1 MMSALLL
8 YSIKSAIVLT
18 MLYLPYMLMLRRES
32 FFRFNR
38 LMLLGILLLSLVL
51 PLCNIPALSLDNQ
64 PVVQAAQLQM
74 LELGIPVH
82 VLPEVQVLADGT
94 VSQETPRFSV
104 FLLVSLIYIIGMVAL
119 LLVRLWQI
127 GRLQFGLK
135 QGVLWHHD
143 EQGVR
148 IYCHSGDVAPFSWM
162 KNIVINEKDYDE
174 AGREIVLHEMGHI
187 QGRHSWDVV
196 LLTLVQML
204 QWWNPLA
211 YVLGIS
217 LRDVHEYEADN
228 FVLEQGISAQGYQLL
243 LIRKAVGSGSY
254 AFANSFNHSLT
265 KKRITMMKKIKSNP
279 WMKSKALYV
288 IPVAAL
294 ALSAFAT
301 PKFVAPIEE
310 TVTKLEGKGTENS
323 LNLQAFEEERNVF
336 EVENVSKVVVDG
348 KEMTIREAMEAVKGK
363 EIKNSLTTLPDG
375 SKVLSITTGAKADSE
390 KEKLKIEE
398 ISGEASAS
406 VDEAIEKAL
415 EDARPL
421 IILNGKIFEIPKD
434 AKDIN
439 LKRMH
444 EEQLTKLLNID
455 VEDVESIAVLQKE
468 SATAKWGDK
477 GSNGAIVIETKEAKD
492 ANKEVVSNKSD
503 LKELVKKLPGA
514 EMDENGD
521 IKINGKDVSKIMLND
536 RDVFTKND
544 TIYNVVAVRAQY
556 PGGDPECF
564 AFIAKN
570 VRYPKLCQEFGV
582 QGRVIVRF
590 VVEKDGSITNVE
602 KVRGAGKTL
611 SEVEVTAYKEK
622 NPNSQEQIEAGQD
635 LGELL
640 YEEAERVV
648 KLMPKWEPAKDEDG
662 NPVRSLFN
670 LPFMFRLQ

>member
-1 MMSALLL
+1 MVNAMMSAVLL
-8 YSIKSAIVLT
+8 YSIKSAIVLS

-38 LMLLGILLLSLVL
+38 MVLLSILLLSLVL
-51 PLCNIPALSLDNQ
+51 PLCNIPWMSLDHQ

-82 VLPEVQVLADGT
+82 VLPEVQVLAEK
-94 VSQETPRFSV
+94 QEESFFTFSL
-104 FLLVSLIYIIGMVAL
+104 FHLFTFIYIIGMVAL
-119 LLVRLWQI
+119 LSMRLWQI
-127 GRLQFGLK
+127 ARLQFGLK
-135 QGVLWHHD
+135 QGVLWHND

-162 KNIVINEKDYDE
+162 RNIVINEKDYDE

-204 QWWNPLA
+204 QWWNPLC

-228 FVLEQGISAQGYQLL
+228 FVLEQGVSAQGYQLL

-265 KKRITMMKKIKSNP
+265 KKRITMMKKSKSNP

-323 LNLQAFEEERNVF
+323 PNLQAFEQEMNPAAQKDMTQSST
-336 EVENVSKVVVDG
+336 ENVILEEVKQQDTEGRPLFVLDG
-348 KEMTIREAMEAVKGK
+348 KIIEVSKDVNFETM
-363 EIKNSLTTLPDG
+363 NS
-375 SKVLSITTGAKADSE
+375 
-390 KEKLKIEE
+390 
-398 ISGEASAS
+398 
-406 VDEAIEKAL
+406 
-415 EDARPL
+415 
-421 IILNGKIFEIPKD
+421 
-434 AKDIN
+434 
-439 LKRMH
+439 
-444 EEQLTKLLNID
+444 EEQFSSLLNIN
-455 VEDVESIAVLQKE
+455 VEDIESITVLKNDA
-468 SATAKWGDK
+468 ATKVWGDK
-477 GSNGAIVIETKEAKD
+477 GANGVIVITTKSKD
-492 ANKEVVSNKSD
+492 DV
-503 LKELVKKLPGA
+503 KELVKKLPGA
-514 EMDENGD
+514 EMDDGNITVG
-521 IKINGKDVSKIMLND
+521 GKSVAKIMLNGKE
-536 RDVFTKND
+536 VFNNND
-544 TIYNVVAVRAQY
+544 TIYNVVKERAKF
-556 PGGDPECF
+556 PGGDEACF
-564 AFIAKN
+564 KFLSEN
-570 VRYPKLCQEFGV
+570 VRYPKLCHEFGV

-590 VVEKDGSITNVE
+590 VIEKDGSITHIE

-611 SEVEVTAYKEK
+611 SEVEVTSYKKEH
-622 NPNSQEQIEAGQD
+622 PDSPEQLKAGQD
-635 LGELL
+635 LGDLL
-640 YEEAERVV
+640 FGEAKRVME
-648 KLMPKWEPAKDEDG
+648 LMPKWEPAKDKDG
-662 NPVRSLFN
+662 NAVRSFFN